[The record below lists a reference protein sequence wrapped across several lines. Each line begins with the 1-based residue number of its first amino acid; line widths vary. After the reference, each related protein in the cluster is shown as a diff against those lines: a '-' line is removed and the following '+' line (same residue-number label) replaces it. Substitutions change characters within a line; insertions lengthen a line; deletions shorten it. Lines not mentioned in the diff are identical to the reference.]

1 LYVKSKKSMDV
12 MEGSLSILKLIRAY
26 YVPVRDSRVSDLI
39 TWYVVTLQKAI
50 DIIWGNIRWEL
61 RKPKLIRRNGTLQVI
76 MGLKLHNPIIPGGEK
91 FNRMLRDILMKDNP
105 YAAHW
110 VDAIIRKA
118 YSIIKS
124 WRKRYLKGKARKAKP
139 RIKRRFAKC
148 KITLMKV
155 DYKEKNIRIT
165 LKPHEYLEV
174 SWRGAWFEKRV
185 EGWLVGEVILKDDR
199 IIIPFKSYKIVKV
212 MDIIGWD
219 SNELELTGY
228 TPRIG
233 FIHLDLRPLQSM
245 KIVYERK
252 KAVAQS
258 KGKRDLY
265 EKYVMRERNRVR
277 DFTNKLASQ
286 LIRTFPNTLHV
297 FEDLEKEDMIGKGRV
312 GRGRRK
318 RNARTPWKTIH
329 RKIGE
334 KAPTARVPAR
344 NTTRTCSRCRFKVR
358 DLRGQEFECPRC
370 GFRIDRQK
378 NAAINIR
385 RRYVEG
391 GKGKRSRRGKHRMR
405 GFPHRDELEETMKAE
420 LWAGVTQSGQR
431 LMTWW
436 GDDRKP
442 RLKPMKPRASRRPH
456 IKRYKPP

>member
-1 LYVKSKKSMDV
+1 MLYVKSKKLLDV
-12 MEGSLSILKLIRAY
+12 REGSLLTLELKRAY
-26 YVPVRDSRVSDLI
+26 YVPVRDPRVSDLI

-50 DIIWGNIRWEL
+50 DIIWDNIRWEL
-61 RKPKLIRRNGTLQVI
+61 RKPKLVRRNGMLQVV
-76 MGLKLHNPIIPGGEK
+76 MGFKLHNPIIPRGEK

-118 YSIIKS
+118 YSTIKS

-155 DYKEKNIRIT
+155 DYKEKTIRIT
-165 LKPHEYLEV
+165 MKPHEYLEIT
-174 SWRGAWFEKRV
+174 WRGTWFEKRV

-199 IIIPFKSYKIVKV
+199 IIIPFKSYKMVKV
-212 MDIIGWD
+212 MDVIGWD

-228 TPRIG
+228 TPRTG

-252 KAVAQS
+252 KAIAQS
-258 KGKRDLY
+258 KGKRKLY
-265 EKYVMRERNRVR
+265 EKYVRRERNRVK
-277 DFTNKLASQ
+277 DFMNKLASQ
-286 LIRTFPNTLHV
+286 LTRTFPNTLHV

-312 GRGRRK
+312 GKERRK

-329 RKIGE
+329 RRIGE
-334 KAPTARVPAR
+334 KAPIARVLAR
-344 NTTRTCSRCRFKVR
+344 NTSKTCSQCRFKVR
-358 DLRGQEFECPRC
+358 DLRGQEFKCPRC

-378 NAAINIR
+378 NAAVNIR
-385 RRYVEG
+385 RRYLEG
-391 GKGKRSRRGKHRMR
+391 GGRRCKHRMR
-405 GFPHRDELEETMKAE
+405 GFPHRDELEETMKVD

-442 RLKPMKPRASRRPH
+442 RLKPMKLRASRRLH

>member
-1 LYVKSKKSMDV
+1 LYVKSKKLVDV
-12 MEGSLSILKLIRAY
+12 REGSLVILKLIRAY
-26 YVPVRDSRVSDLI
+26 YVPVRDPRVSDLI
-39 TWYVVTLQKAI
+39 TWYVETLQKAI
-50 DIIWGNIRWEL
+50 DIIWDNIRWEL
-61 RKPKLIRRNGTLQVI
+61 RKPKLIRRNGVLQTL
-76 MGLKLHNPIIPGGEK
+76 MGLKLHNPIIPKGEK

-105 YAAHW
+105 YAKHW

-155 DYKEKNIRIT
+155 DYKEKTIRIT
-165 LKPHEYLEV
+165 MKPHEYLEIT
-174 SWRGAWFEKRV
+174 WRGAWFEK
-185 EGWLVGEVILKDDR
+185 
-199 IIIPFKSYKIVKV
+199 SVKV
-212 MDIIGWD
+212 MDVIGWD

-228 TPRIG
+228 TPRTG

-252 KAVAQS
+252 KATAQS
-258 KGKRDLY
+258 KGKRELY
-265 EKYVMRERNRVR
+265 EKYVRRERNRVR
-277 DFTNKLASQ
+277 DFMNKLSSQ

-344 NTTRTCSRCRFKVR
+344 NTTRTCSRCGFKVR
-358 DLRGQEFECPRC
+358 DLRGQEFKCPRC
-370 GFRIDRQK
+370 GFRINRQK
-378 NAAINIR
+378 NAAVNIR
-385 RRYVEG
+385 RRYLEG
-391 GKGKRSRRGKHRMR
+391 GGRGRKDRMR
-405 GFPHRDELEETMKAE
+405 GFPHRDELEETMKVE

-431 LMTWW
+431 LMIWW

-442 RLKPMKPRASRRPH
+442 RLKPMKPRASRRLH
-456 IKRYKPP
+456 IKQYKPP